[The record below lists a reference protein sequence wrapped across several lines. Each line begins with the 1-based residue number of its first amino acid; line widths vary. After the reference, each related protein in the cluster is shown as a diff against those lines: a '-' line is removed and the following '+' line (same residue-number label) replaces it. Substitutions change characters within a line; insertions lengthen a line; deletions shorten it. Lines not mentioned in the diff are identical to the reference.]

1 MTNYQPVQSLSR
13 HKSSDRFVDYLTKQA
28 YTIGYMAGLLIA
40 SLDDF
45 CNWLWMVIEG

>member
-13 HKSSDRFVDYLTKQA
+13 HKSSDRIANYLTKQA
-28 YTIGYMAGLLIA
+28 YAIGYMAGFLIA

-45 CNWLWMVIEG
+45 CNWLWLVIEG